1 MKAMIAPGLAALIV
15 LGPAST
21 VHAAGSSTTVFTCF
35 IGKKTVFVTRADGR
49 LTYHYGTGIKDEMS
63 IIGNPASGNVFQM
76 TQRFAGMEYQLRF
89 TNGEYSYIVYENEG
103 NSRAGA
109 AASSGLVIMQG
120 TKHISDR
127 ACARFTEFTASPD
140 SLGIPQDTDA
150 YSAM

>member
-1 MKAMIAPGLAALIV
+1 MKAMIVPGLVALIT

-21 VHAAGSSTTVFTCF
+21 IHAEGSSTTVFTCS
-35 IGKKTVFVTRADGR
+35 IGKKTVSVTHADGR

-63 IIGNPASGNVFQM
+63 IIGIPTAGNVFQM

-89 TNGEYSYIVYENEG
+89 KNGEYSYIVYNSEG
-103 NSRAGA
+103 NTRVGA

-127 ACARFTEFTASPD
+127 SCAGFTEFAVSLD
-140 SLGIPQDTDA
+140 SLGIPEDTDT